1 MATILT
7 RSPLTIAELVE
18 RLGGVPLDRIRCRPA
33 LGTAT
38 VQDVIDIHAR
48 EKRLCELI
56 DGVLVEKVMGLPE
69 SRIGVWVGTIINNYV
84 TSHDLGVVTGADGT
98 MQLYPDRVRIPDV
111 AFTSWERIP
120 DEEFP
125 SMAVPLLSP
134 DLAVEVLSEGNTQRE
149 MALRRQD
156 YFASGTRL
164 VWQIDPRRN
173 TVTVYRSLT
182 DFQVFREHDQLDGG
196 EVLPGF
202 SIKVS
207 ELFPPQRRRTP

>member
-1 MATILT
+1 MATIST
-7 RSPLTIAELVE
+7 ISPLTLAELVE

-38 VQDVIDIHAR
+38 VQDVIDIQAR
-48 EKRLCELI
+48 EERLCELI

-69 SRIGVWVGTIINNYV
+69 SRIGTWIGTIINRFV
-84 TSHDLGVVTGADGT
+84 MTHDLGAVTGADGT

-111 AFTSWERIP
+111 AFTSWERMP

-125 SMAVPLLSP
+125 STAVPLLSP
-134 DLAVEVLSEGNTQRE
+134 DLAVEVLSEGNTPRE
-149 MALRRQD
+149 LELKRQD
-156 YFASGTRL
+156 YFESGTRL
-164 VWQIDPRRN
+164 VWQIDPRRK

-182 DFQVFREHDQLDGG
+182 DSQIFREQDQLGGG

-207 ELFPPQRRRTP
+207 ELFPPQRRRQP